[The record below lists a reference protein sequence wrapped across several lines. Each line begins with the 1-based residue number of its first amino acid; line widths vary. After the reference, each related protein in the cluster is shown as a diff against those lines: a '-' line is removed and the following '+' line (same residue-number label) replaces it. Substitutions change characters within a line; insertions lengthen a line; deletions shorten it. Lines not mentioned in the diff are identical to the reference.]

1 VKIRLEDLT
10 PAFFVFSSFALLLI
24 ALAVRAYVLS
34 SKKSSEQVRRRAY
47 WIAAMV
53 SGLVALFGTVVYA
66 IPVLG
71 DFNIPE
77 VRFQD
82 ALIGALIVWGI
93 CGCAWVVAVRCVISA
108 LRSNG
113 KQQ

>member
-1 VKIRLEDLT
+1 LNIRFEDLT
-10 PAFFVFSSFALLLI
+10 PAFFIFSSVVLVLI
-24 ALAVRAYVLS
+24 TLAVRAYILS
-34 SKKSSEQVRRRAY
+34 SKKSTEEVRTRSY
-47 WIAAMV
+47 WIAATV

-77 VRFQD
+77 VRFRD

-93 CGCAWVVAVRCVISA
+93 CGCAWIIAVRCAISA
-108 LRSNG
+108 LRRNA
-113 KQQ
+113 K